1 MAGNRQIQY
10 AEEEGNRK
18 LEKHGFT
25 PSASGAVIAERKK
38 STKQSLR
45 HRNAAEFFKRNDEQT
60 KLTQNY
66 IQNGQVLFDRVKSAD
81 DDLEFQRHI
90 GDSFVLQSLMPSADL
105 IQKIKEEKDAQRMIK
120 DGYVEKSDME
130 IVDRP
135 DENERDYKDGRF

>member
-1 MAGNRQIQY
+1 MW
-10 AEEEGNRK
+10 
-18 LEKHGFT
+18 
-25 PSASGAVIAERKK
+25 SAID
-38 STKQSLR
+38 
-45 HRNAAEFFKRNDEQT
+45 FYFQT

-120 DGYVEKSDME
+120 DGYG
-130 IVDRP
+130 I
-135 DENERDYKDGRF
+135 N